1 MADDRHYTITIYDK
15 TGSNVSPIA
24 GEKKGGKDTKNDDSN
39 SGNVALGWMVVQK
52 VANYAK
58 RAISFEI
65 SMVSLRTGEVERQQR
80 MQFTYDILGQ
90 ASSAV
95 TNIMVG
101 AKMGGVPGAIV
112 AAAYTAVET
121 SINIGQKIT
130 RYNTQRN
137 LENISLGLARVRSG
151 DSLAYINGNR

>member
-24 GEKKGGKDTKNDDSN
+24 GEKKGGKETKTDSN
-39 SGNVALGWMVVQK
+39 SGDVALGWMVVQK
-52 VANYAK
+52 VANYVK

-90 ASSAV
+90 VSDAI
-95 TNIMVG
+95 TNISVG
-101 AKMGGVPGAIV
+101 ALTGGGVGAVV
-112 AAAYTAVET
+112 ATAYTAVEA
-121 SINIGQKIT
+121 SINIGQKII
-130 RYNTQRN
+130 RYNTQRS
-137 LENISLGLARVRSG
+137 LENISLGLARIRSG
-151 DSLAYINGNR
+151 NSLAYINGNR